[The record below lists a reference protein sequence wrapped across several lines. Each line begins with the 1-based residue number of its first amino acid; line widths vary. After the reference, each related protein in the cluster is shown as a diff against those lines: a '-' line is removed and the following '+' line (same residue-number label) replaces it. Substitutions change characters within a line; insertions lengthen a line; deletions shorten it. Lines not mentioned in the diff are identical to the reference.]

1 MAWLVI
7 ILLCV
12 LILLLLIHNYQI
24 RKQIHETFIA
34 LDDVQAGNLN
44 RRLLTDENAAI
55 SELVYK
61 INDIV
66 IQDQKRIL
74 DMEKS
79 EKAYRK
85 LMTSLSHDIRTPLT
99 SLIGYLD
106 VLESDDVT
114 RDEQERFLKIA
125 KAKAV
130 NLSDYIQSLFD
141 WLRLESGEWVY
152 QFENEN
158 ICELTRQVLADWIMR
173 LEKHD
178 ICFQFDIPEGALQL
192 MIDKKAF
199 ERIMNNLLANII
211 KHSKATLLK
220 VVIRSQENQVVIC
233 VSDNGIGIPKEDLP
247 YVFDRLYK
255 CDRSRTESS
264 NGLGLSIAK
273 ELTTA
278 LNGTIQAQS
287 SAGAGTAF
295 VLTFPQNINPA

>member
-12 LILLLLIHNYQI
+12 LILLLLIHNYHI

-173 LEKHD
+173 LEKHN

-199 ERIMNNLLANII
+199 ERIMNNLLANVI

-220 VVIRSQENQVVIC
+220 VAIRSQENQVVIC

-273 ELTTA
+273 ELTAA